1 LLAYRQQGLTE
12 AERPDAKAP
21 AEFEAGQRASAISV
35 SFTRAGVIL
44 AMSMFFG
51 GIGPVFKARYLRFVL
66 GAMAFICCGLGL
78 AQVFTLPVL
87 SLHP

>member
-1 LLAYRQQGLTE
+1 
-12 AERPDAKAP
+12 
-21 AEFEAGQRASAISV
+21 
-35 SFTRAGVIL
+35 
-44 AMSMFFG
+44 
-51 GIGPVFKARYLRFVL
+51 VL